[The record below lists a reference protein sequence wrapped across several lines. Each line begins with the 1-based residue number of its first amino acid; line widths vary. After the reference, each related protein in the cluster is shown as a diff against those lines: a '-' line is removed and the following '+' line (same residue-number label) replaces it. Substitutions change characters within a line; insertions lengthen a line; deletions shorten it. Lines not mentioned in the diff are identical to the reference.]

1 MAFRPAVIGTLLM
14 AWSLFPI
21 AKDINVQRERKM
33 IKKVLSLVLVGFL
46 LTVAGVRP
54 AYAGS
59 KEEKQIRFAEKVKEG
74 IGKLGTGAEA
84 RIEVKLRDKTKLKG
98 YVSEAGEDSF
108 VIVDEKT
115 SAASTVTYAQ
125 VKQVKGN
132 NLSTAAEIALGI
144 GVILIPIAVVLFF
157 VSKSN

>member
-1 MAFRPAVIGTLLM
+1 MF
-14 AWSLFPI
+14 
-21 AKDINVQRERKM
+21 
-33 IKKVLSLVLVGFL
+33 KKVLSLVLVGFL
-46 LTVAGVRP
+46 LNVTGVSS

-59 KEEKQIRFAEKVKEG
+59 RGEKETRFAEKVKEG
-74 IGKLGTGAEA
+74 ISKLGTGAEA

-115 SAASTVTYAQ
+115 GATSTVTYSQ

-132 NLSTAAEIALGI
+132 NLSRGAEIAIGV
-144 GVILIPIAVVLFF
+144 GVILLPIIVVLIL
-157 VSKSN
+157 VSRD

>member
-1 MAFRPAVIGTLLM
+1 MF
-14 AWSLFPI
+14 
-21 AKDINVQRERKM
+21 
-33 IKKVLSLVLVGFL
+33 KKVLSLLLVGFL
-46 LTVAGVRP
+46 LTVAGLRL

-59 KEEKQIRFAEKVKEG
+59 KEEKATRFAEKVKEG
-74 IGKLGTGAEA
+74 ISKLGTGAEA

-115 SAASTVTYAQ
+115 NAISRVPYSQ
-125 VKQVKGN
+125 VKQVKGH

-144 GVILIPIAVVLFF
+144 GVILLPIVMVILL
-157 VSKSN
+157 VSQS